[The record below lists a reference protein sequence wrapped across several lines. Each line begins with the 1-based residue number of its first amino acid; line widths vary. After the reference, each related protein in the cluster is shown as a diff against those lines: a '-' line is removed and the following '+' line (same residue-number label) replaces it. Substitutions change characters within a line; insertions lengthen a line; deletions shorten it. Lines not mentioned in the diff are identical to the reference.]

1 MKAPAMAYET
11 EYAQHQLPNGMRVVT
26 ASRPWSRTFAAT
38 LGFRVGWRDE
48 PAPQAGITHLL
59 EHLAFCGAN
68 RQLAEQ
74 FGTQGLYVNGQTA
87 YEQTHFILSGHA
99 GLLPGALQFFAN
111 VLAGIKADA
120 ATIAEEIPIL
130 GHELAAVEESPMDLE
145 MRKLTAR
152 IIGDKNFGRPV
163 LATLKGLRKIKP
175 EGLQN
180 FHREWFSPANATL
193 TLVSPAAPTEAL
205 ALAEKC
211 LGAVPFRPAP
221 QPARN
226 SDPMQLPP
234 LLAIQGGGAYVMIV
248 ILHPF
253 RPADLHPLHALIMLS
268 DVLGG
273 GPHSA
278 LFRTVR
284 QAERLAYSVGSNVTR
299 MSDCS
304 ILDVFAMVQ
313 RRDISRAL
321 GMMLETLNRLA
332 AQGLDPQVFE
342 EARQRLIRSLDIFED
357 NPLDLCNFLAFSPVD
372 QDVFSATP
380 RHYRAQLEAF
390 TREPANAIA
399 ADVLKP
405 ERRVC
410 VLLGPAGFLTRWR
423 AKRVLAAQHASRL
436 KAEG

>member
-1 MKAPAMAYET
+1 MRISLVAYET
-11 EYAQHQLPNGMRVVT
+11 EYAQHELPNGMRVVT

-38 LGFRVGWRDE
+38 LGFNVGWRNE
-48 PAPQAGITHLL
+48 PASQAGVTHLL

-99 GLLPGALQFFAN
+99 SLMPGAMQFFAN
-111 VLAGIKADA
+111 ILGGITADPE
-120 ATIAEEIPIL
+120 TIAEEIPIL
-130 GHELAAVEESPMDLE
+130 GHELAAAEESPMDLE

-163 LATLKGLRKIKP
+163 LATLKGLRRIKP
-175 EGLQN
+175 EELLA
-180 FHREWFSPANATL
+180 FHHEWFSPANATL
-193 TLVSPAAPTEAL
+193 TLVSPAAPDEAL
-205 ALAEKC
+205 ALAEQW

-221 QPARN
+221 KPAYGA
-226 SDPMQLPP
+226 DPMHLPP
-234 LLAIQGGGAYVMIV
+234 LMAIRGGGAYVMIL

-253 RPADLHPLHALIMLS
+253 RPANQHPLHGLIMLS
-268 DVLGG
+268 DLLGG

-284 QAERLAYSVGSNVTR
+284 QKERLAYSVGSNVTR

-321 GMMLETLNRLA
+321 GMMLDTLNRMA
-332 AQGLDPQVFE
+332 GEGLDPQVFE

-357 NPLDLCNFLAFSPVD
+357 NPLDLCNFLAFSPVE
-372 QDVFSATP
+372 QDVLSATP
-380 RHYRAQLEAF
+380 RHYRTQLEAF

-399 ADVLKP
+399 ADLLKP

-423 AKRVLAAQHASRL
+423 AKRVLAAKSNGFT
-436 KAEG
+436 AET